1 MGPRTLWK
9 RAVALLAAAGLSVL
23 LATGISADEHGDEA
37 AVALKPA
44 QLAAEIPEVYETI
57 FPLQWGGGSLS
68 LLIGKLTGR
77 GCALNTLWVH
87 DQDEWHPYNRYDV
100 PSEFISNR
108 QFTQRYEQDIPAG
121 MLYATC
127 ADQPIAQHL
136 QPTQIVASIPEEYD
150 TMFELHWGGGSLYQL
165 KGRLATMGCIVN
177 NISLFDSG
185 ANKEYVYNQ
194 YNTNSTDRTNQ
205 QFLQQYE
212 QFIPAGEFSADCF
225 EVCTFWDHLGAT
237 GWCRP
242 FEEIRKGY
250 DGGALSSIK
259 RSTCTDDFLPQVKEV
274 LLPLLPMH
282 PDVCVVRDF
291 KQNTGTIGGFALT
304 NNLAQPFILV
314 NGSDPT
320 NDEYLTRL
328 ALNAE
333 VHELCHINQH
343 WHWIQ
348 QLSRDNPYS
357 SYTHHRKY
365 FNNSEHGKEFIDLI
379 GFTSINSSTGTT
391 ALPHNS
397 VYRDIYSAEPIELS
411 AELCKIYL
419 IEKMGLESTYEYH
432 IYDYANRNTSN
443 GYIRVPRRKVDVN
456 IYLTPEI
463 REWLETYMILPE
475 IAE

>member
-37 AVALKPA
+37 AVALKPT
-44 QLAAEIPEVYETI
+44 QLTAEIPEVYETI

-68 LLIGKLTGR
+68 LLIGKLAGR

-100 PSEFISNR
+100 PPEFISNR
-108 QFTQRYEQDIPAG
+108 QFIQRYEQDIPAG
-121 MLYATC
+121 TLYATC

-150 TMFELHWGGGSLYQL
+150 TMFELQWGGGSLYQL

-177 NISLFDSG
+177 NISFIDLDT
-185 ANKEYVYNQ
+185 NKEYIYNQ

-205 QFLQQYE
+205 QFIQQYE
-212 QFIPAGEFSADCF
+212 QFIPAGELSVDCY
-225 EVCTFWDHLGAT
+225 EVCHFFHSSHCRSFEKRRT
-237 GWCRP
+237 GW
-242 FEEIRKGY
+242 

-259 RSTCTDDFLPQVKEV
+259 HSTCTDDFLPEVQDV
-274 LLPLLPMH
+274 LLRLLPMH

-291 KQNTGTIGGFALT
+291 KQNTGTIGGSAFMVGT
-304 NNLAQPFILV
+304 AQPFIFV
-314 NGSDPT
+314 HGIDPASST
-320 NDEYLTRL
+320 YLTRL
-328 ALNAE
+328 ELHTE

-348 QLSRDNPYS
+348 QLSRGASPYDH
-357 SYTHHRKY
+357 TQY
-365 FNNSEHGKEFIDLI
+365 FKNSEYGQEFIDLI
-379 GFTSINSSTGTT
+379 GFISVSDLGGR
-391 ALPHNS
+391 AELPSNS
-397 VYRDIYSAEPIELS
+397 VYRDIYSANPHELS
-411 AELCKIYL
+411 AELCTMYL
-419 IEKMGLESTYEYH
+419 IDKMGLESIYNARV
-432 IYDYANRNTSN
+432 YDYPNRNTTN